1 MELFSEMAHWEIF
14 SAQMKVLLQG
24 TQHMNLNDKLGV
36 SICRARPL
44 PEAQRYPLMAVLCP
58 RHTANLIS

>member
-1 MELFSEMAHWEIF
+1 MGLFSEMAHWEIF

-36 SICRARPL
+36 SVLQSPASPGGS
-44 PEAQRYPLMAVLCP
+44 AVSLDGCSMP
-58 RHTANLIS
+58 